1 MKWSLSEFLNLIE
14 LRSQSWCFVDLGPS
28 SGFSIPHNEAIFLYA
43 MLEGSA
49 SIAGVTGGGIE
60 LHPGDIVMILS
71 GEAHALRNQEE
82 SPAAIFDFLSNGEYV
97 DAPPAFAIGEGQ
109 TISRLLCSRLKVRWP
124 GGARPRAIPSLL
136 EVRSGAGIVNFQ
148 SLAGAARGSGASSIL
163 TRLATL
169 LFVHAFRDHP
179 QCQSIFR
186 QFNVHDPILRAR
198 QFIEKHPFQ
207 HWTVE
212 ILAGKVGM
220 GRSNFATRFA
230 HEIGKTPMEVLTEER
245 MKHAANFLEN
255 TDLKVAEVSE
265 RVGYR
270 SEAAFNRRFTS
281 FFGVTPGQLCRQKH
295 QMEKAQCQS
304 LPVVLPYVNR

>member
-14 LRSQSWCFVDLGPS
+14 LRSQSWCFVDLGPAC
-28 SGFSIPHNEAIFLYA
+28 GFSLPHNEAIFFYA

-49 SIAGVTGGGIE
+49 NIAGVTGGSIE
-60 LHPGDIVMILS
+60 LHAGDIVMILS
-71 GEAHALRNQEE
+71 GEAHALRNHKE
-82 SPAAIFDFLSNGEYV
+82 SSAAILDFLNSGEYV
-97 DAPPAFAIGEGQ
+97 DAPPTFAIGGGK
-109 TISRLLCSRLKVRWP
+109 TRNRILCSRLKVRWP
-124 GGARPRAIPSLL
+124 GGQRSKALPAML
-136 EVRSGAGIVNFQ
+136 EVRSGTGMVNFAA
-148 SLAGAARGSGASSIL
+148 LADTASGSGASAVL

-169 LFVHAFRDHP
+169 LFVQALRDHP
-179 QCQSIFR
+179 QCQAIFR

-207 HWTVE
+207 NWTVA

-230 HEIGKTPMEVLTEER
+230 LEIGKTPMEALTEER
-245 MKHAANFLEN
+245 MKHAASFLEN

-270 SEAAFNRRFTS
+270 SEAAFNRRFTR
-281 FFGVTPGQLCRQKH
+281 FFGLTPGQFRRQKQ
-295 QMEKAQCQS
+295 QMDRVTGDQFNQS
-304 LPVVLPYVNR
+304 RGV